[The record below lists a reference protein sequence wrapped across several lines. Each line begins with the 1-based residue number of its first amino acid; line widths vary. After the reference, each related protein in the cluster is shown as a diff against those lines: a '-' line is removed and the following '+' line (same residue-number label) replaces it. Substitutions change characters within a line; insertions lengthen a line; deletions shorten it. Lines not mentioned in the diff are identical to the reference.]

1 MIDGKRI
8 LAVILA
14 RAGSKGLRNKCVV
27 PVLGKPMIAYT
38 FEHAKAAK
46 TLDGIALTTDSLEAA
61 ALARQSGVDVIDRPA
76 DLASDKARVDESV
89 RHAVLQY
96 EARHAGF
103 RADAVIV
110 LYGNVPVR
118 AAEAI
123 DRAAEHLVR
132 GGGDSVRT
140 VAPVGK
146 MHPDWM
152 HKLDSDKLIQYRP
165 NSIHRRQ
172 ELEPVYYHDG
182 AVIAVTRQALF
193 DPSTAGADPH
203 AFFGKDRRAIVQGP
217 HDAVDIDEPLDVFV
231 AEAVLRHRMSQP
243 S

>member
-1 MIDGKRI
+1 MIDGKKI

-14 RAGSKGLRNKCVV
+14 RAGSKGLPNKCVV
-27 PVLGKPMIAYT
+27 PLLGKPMIVYT
-38 FEHAKAAK
+38 FEHAKTAE
-46 TLDGIALTTDSLEAA
+46 TLDGIALTTDSPQAA
-61 ALARQSGVDVIDRPA
+61 ALARQHGIDVIDRPA

-96 EARHAGF
+96 EAGHPGF
-103 RADAVIV
+103 SADVVII
-110 LYGNVPVR
+110 LYGNIPVR
-118 AAEAI
+118 AAGCI

-132 GGGDSVRT
+132 CDGDSVRT

-152 HKLDSDKLIQYRP
+152 HKLDGDRLVQYRV

-172 ELEPVYYHDG
+172 ELEPVYSHDG
-182 AVIAVTRQALF
+182 AVIALTRAALF
-193 DPSTAGADPH
+193 DPSTAGSDPH

-231 AEAVLRHRMSQP
+231 AEAVLRHRMTP
-243 S
+243 PA